1 MNIKISDVARKKID
15 EVLSESKFQK
25 PALRVIFAGYG

>member
-1 MNIKISDVARKKID
+1 MNIKISDIARERLEKA
-15 EVLSESKFQK
+15 LSESEFKK

>member
-1 MNIKISDVARKKID
+1 MNIKISDTARERLEKALT
-15 EVLSESKFQK
+15 ESEFQK